1 MINKINVDELYQTY
15 TDNVPFD
22 HVIIDDFWE
31 KSVADEIVREMN
43 DMPKQGMV
51 TRYNSPLENKITI
64 PHWDMFSKT
73 TYQAFTYLNSEFLDV
88 INSITNLYDLKPDV
102 GLHGGGIHFHPTN
115 GNLNLHKDYSIHPKL
130 GMMRKLNLIIYMNPV
145 WKEEWNGHL
154 EFWSHDEKNNSPKE
168 CWAHITPVFNR
179 AVLFD
184 VSQDG
189 WHGLPSYTKQPDD
202 IYRQSMAIY
211 YMTKPDS
218 NIEIRPKALFAPR
231 DEQKHDEKIHELI
244 RSRSGMADNNTTN
257 TTTAN

>member
-1 MINKINVDELYQTY
+1 MINKINADELYQTY
-15 TDNVPFD
+15 TNNVPFD

-51 TRYNSPLENKITI
+51 TRYNSPLENKIT
-64 PHWDMFSKT
+64 
-73 TYQAFTYLNSEFLDV
+73 
-88 INSITNLYDLKPDV
+88 NLYNLKPDV

-154 EFWSHDEKNNSPKE
+154 EFWSHDNENNSPKE
-168 CWAHITPVFNR
+168 CSAHITPLFNR